1 MHLVGIIEI
10 YVPPQWHSQE
20 QRGKRRAGG
29 VGGGKELT
37 CNRQQHQ
44 WNHYY
49 AALHRAWI
57 AYSSPMRVCL
67 CVSVWCGWLFFF
79 SPVLKFQTFIELFA
93 FLLNFAHTLCSF
105 SFPFFSLISFFFLNF
120 VFVIFAFSYAFYS

>member
-1 MHLVGIIEI
+1 MESLLR
-10 YVPPQWHSQE
+10 STSSC
-20 QRGKRRAGG
+20 
-29 VGGGKELT
+29 LDCLFFT
-37 CNRQQHQ
+37 
-44 WNHYY
+44 Y
-49 AALHRAWI
+49 A
-57 AYSSPMRVCL
+57 
-67 CVSVWCGWLFFF
+67 CVSLCECVVWVVVFF